1 MKKNSEKIKLDI
13 KRSTIREALEMGDMM
28 IASGTLYEKH
38 PIVELL
44 NEILKELNE
53 IKFSKKIDKLEKN
66 IKSSLCRTSG

>member
-44 NEILKELNE
+44 NEIIDEVQTITVKT
-53 IKFSKKIDKLEKN
+53 IKMKH
-66 IKSSLCRTSG
+66 